1 MKTPSQ
7 PLALVFD
14 CACSGLSLAVLRG
27 EEILAAHAE
36 ATMTGQSALLAPA
49 IQSVLTQAGV
59 TARDLALVGVTN
71 GPGSFTGIRIGLA
84 MARGLAMALNT
95 PLACCSTFEAVLENL
110 SPAQRQ
116 NSNVA
121 LILAVDSRRDE
132 IFLGL
137 GREHRARIM
146 RPDEAVAAL
155 PLGSY
160 GLAGDGA
167 PLLRA
172 AFAAAG
178 REGEIGFSDDRPP
191 VAANF
196 ARALLAQ
203 GVTHWREKNESDGMP
218 RPLYLRDADVT
229 LPKPVDR

>member
-27 EEILAAHAE
+27 EETLAAHAE

-49 IQSVLTQAGV
+49 IVKVLAQAGV
-59 TARDLALVGVTN
+59 TAQELSLIGVTN

-84 MARGLAMALNT
+84 MARGLAMALKT
-95 PLACCSTFEAVLENL
+95 PLASCSTFEAVLENL

-116 NSNVA
+116 ASVGD
-121 LILAVDSRRDE
+121 LILAIDSRRDE
-132 IFLGL
+132 IFLAMGNDQQ
-137 GREHRARIM
+137 ARIM
-146 RPDEAVAAL
+146 RPDEAVARL
-155 PLGSY
+155 PARVY

-167 PLLRA
+167 PLMRA

-178 REGEIGFSDDRPP
+178 RETEIAFSDDRPP
-191 VAANF
+191 LAANF
-196 ARALLAQ
+196 AKALLSRGAAYWQ
-203 GVTHWREKNESDGMP
+203 ARNDSDGMP
-218 RPLYLRDADVT
+218 RPLYLREADVT
-229 LPKPVDR
+229 LPKPVAR